1 MDEYYFLPPSLLESG
16 KVMAEIKLDGSFMSV
31 RADDAIKCGLSNPA
45 TEFHSGPKFRFF
57 LEL

>member
-1 MDEYYFLPPSLLESG
+1 
-16 KVMAEIKLDGSFMSV
+16 MAEIKLDGSFMSV
-31 RADDAIKCGLSNPA
+31 RADDAVKCGLSNPA